1 MACNTA
7 SFESSS
13 GSIKF
18 RTPSILPLKG
28 PSLEDLK
35 LVNILNAETCSPI
48 SFKDF
53 MTFVTEKEHTT
64 ENLLFV
70 IWYKSYEVRW
80 KALDQDAK
88 AQVPVPST
96 RLGDRYDP
104 FPNLAPDFDVQPVGD
119 QPMREEAI
127 RAFATFLKQ
136 DGSRALGIS
145 DELRK
150 FARTS
155 LTRSSAP
162 ECVSPNR
169 FSFKPC
175 ITLLKL
181 IDSSYHYMKRCT
193 AR

>member
-1 MACNTA
+1 MSCNTT

-13 GSIKF
+13 GSTKF

-35 LVNILNAETCSPI
+35 LVNILNSETCPPI
-48 SFKDF
+48 SFKNF
-53 MTFVTEKEHTT
+53 TTFITEKEHTT

-80 KALDQDAK
+80 RALDQVARDK
-88 AQVPVPST
+88 VPVPST

-104 FPNLAPDFDVQPVGD
+104 FRLMAPDHEVQEVGD
-119 QPMREEAI
+119 QPMREEAV

-136 DGSRALGIS
+136 DGSRALGVS
-145 DELRK
+145 DELRR

-162 ECVSPNR
+162 ECVSDR
-169 FSFKPC
+169 LSHQSVL
-175 ITLLKL
+175 TAADLLV
-181 IDSSYHYMKRCT
+181 SS
-193 AR
+193 AV

>member
-7 SFESSS
+7 PFESTP

-35 LVNILNAETCSPI
+35 LVNILNAETCAPI

-53 MTFVTEKEHTT
+53 TTFITEKELTT

-80 KALDQDAK
+80 RALDQNTKDN
-88 AQVPVPST
+88 VPVPST

-104 FPNLAPDFDVQPVGD
+104 FTNLDPEFDAQPIGE
-119 QPMREEAI
+119 QPMREEAV

-162 ECVSPNR
+162 ECVS
-169 FSFKPC
+169 
-175 ITLLKL
+175 LLA
-181 IDSSYHYMKRCT
+181 SSLWL
-193 AR
+193 ALGGSS